1 MNTSQNPISRT
12 QIRRQLNEMVDY
24 HLFKSASWPAD
35 DAEVRAFLRTL
46 KKLGLQEAV
55 PGQKDMSRFT
65 TLGIDCAAPLASY
78 FIGAHDLIEI
88 PMMLETEGLIDEQEA
103 DAFYSSPE
111 DQDENVLHQVEV
123 LVRRAHRRFCAI
135 KNECVTAAK
144 SQSTGA
150 LK

>member
-1 MNTSQNPISRT
+1 MNTSQNPMSKT
-12 QIRRQLNEMVDY
+12 QIVRQLNEMVDY
-24 HLFKSASWPAD
+24 HLFKSPRWPAGD
-35 DAEVRAFLRTL
+35 SEVRTFLQNL
-46 KKLGLQEAV
+46 NELELLEGV

-78 FIGAHDLIEI
+78 FIGAHDLMEI

-111 DQDENVLHQVEV
+111 NQDENVLHQVEV
-123 LVRRAHRRFCAI
+123 LVRRAHLRFCAI